1 MGGGGGGVTPLPFG
15 LRWDREPVA
24 WHAEG
29 EDLTIEAGPQTDLFR
44 DPQGAAPQLGAPRR
58 IGDPPAGDWQLSARV
73 AADLRSTFDA
83 GALILWGGEREW
95 AKLAFERSPQG
106 AGIVVSV
113 VTRGLSDDCNSTTV
127 GGGHVWLRVARV
139 GVAFAFHASGDGE
152 RWEFVRHFALDG
164 APAVCFLGQ
173 SPTGDGCAATFTAI
187 RFRAVRLRD
196 LRSGE

>member
-1 MGGGGGGVTPLPFG
+1 VKPLPFD
-15 LRWDREPVA
+15 LRWDCEPVA

-29 EDLTIEAGPQTDLFR
+29 EALTIEAGPKTDLFR
-44 DPQGAAPQLGAPRR
+44 DPQGGAPQLGAPRL

-73 AADLRSTFDA
+73 AAHLRSTFDA
-83 GALILWGGEREW
+83 GALILWAGEPEW

-106 AGIVVSV
+106 AGMVVCV

-127 GGGHVWLRVARV
+127 GGDHVWLRVARV
-139 GVAFAFHASGDGE
+139 GVAFALHASGDGE
-152 RWEFVRHFALDG
+152 RWDFVRHFALDG
-164 APAVCFLGQ
+164 DPAVGFLAQ

-187 RFRAVRLRD
+187 RFGTTRLRD